1 MSAFPPLPA
10 EVAERTV
17 PQLLA
22 AAAAERPGH
31 TALIAHS
38 STEGGEVSL
47 TYGDLAERAARLA
60 AALADGGVGP
70 GDRVAIMLTNA
81 GSAEAHVAYH
91 ATHHVGAINVP
102 INTFYVERELQYALG
117 FIEPAAVVFG
127 SEFAGLIS
135 ASIDADAP
143 PLLVEAAREPRIGE
157 RFDALLEAA
166 AAGQAAPVAETED
179 ADWIFTSGTTGH
191 PKAVAL
197 THANSVACG
206 YEAINCWGLDGDTVY
221 QNSSPFFTSTGAH
234 TNQLA
239 CLAARCTNVVDPEP
253 DLEAIVA
260 RAIRLGTTSLF
271 LLTALVAMLFRRL
284 DDGRIERLE
293 TGRLARLGYGGQT
306 MPQAFHERVQR
317 EFADERGIDLALIYG
332 LTEGGTSGLI
342 LDPEDH
348 EEAVRRHGQYGM
360 PIGRRGWNEW
370 VEWKIAR
377 PDGDPVA
384 AGEVGEIHLRA
395 PSVMSRYVNDE
406 PATAKALVDGWLHTG
421 DVATIDDDGF
431 VFFVDRD
438 KQMIRRGGMN
448 IASAEVEAVAMSHPA
463 VAEAAV
469 VGRPNPVL
477 GEDVHLV
484 VVLNTNAVAGEAEII
499 DHCKAGLAD
508 YKVPRSVQFIDELPR
523 NAMGK
528 VVRGQIEIVYA
539 DESRR
544 Q

>member
-1 MSAFPPLPA
+1 M
-10 EVAERTV
+10 AERTV
-17 PQLLA
+17 PQLLTA
-22 AAAAERPGH
+22 AAGERPGH
-31 TALIAHS
+31 VALVAHS
-38 STEGGEVSL
+38 LIEGGEVSL
-47 TYGDLAERAARLA
+47 TYGELAERAARLA
-60 AALADGGVGP
+60 AALAGGGVGA

-91 ATHHVGAINVP
+91 ATHHLGAINVP
-102 INTFYVERELQYALG
+102 INTFYVERELQYALS
-117 FIEPAAVVFG
+117 FIQPAAVVFG
-127 SEFAGLIS
+127 SEFAALVS
-135 ASIDADAP
+135 ASIDSDAP
-143 PLLVEAAREPRIGE
+143 PFLVEVTREPELGQRFDALVEAATAEP
-157 RFDALLEAA
+157 
-166 AAGQAAPVAETED
+166 AAPVGETED

-206 YEAINCWGLDGDTVY
+206 YEAIHVWGLDGGSTY

-253 DLEAIVA
+253 NLEAIVE
-260 RAIRLGTTSLF
+260 RAVRSGTTSLF
-271 LLTALVAMLFRRL
+271 LLTALLAMLFRRL

-332 LTEGGTSGLI
+332 LTEGGTSGLL

-348 EEAVRRHGQYGM
+348 QEAVRRHGQYGM

-370 VEWKIAR
+370 VEWRIAAEGGADIA
-377 PDGDPVA
+377 P
-384 AGEVGEIHLRA
+384 GEPGEICLRA

-406 PATAKALVDGWLHTG
+406 PATDKALVDGWLRTG
-421 DVATIDDDGF
+421 DIATIDDDGF

-448 IASAEVEAVAMSHPA
+448 IASAEVEAVAMTHPA

-484 VVLNTNAVAGEAEII
+484 VVLNTGADAGEAELIE
-499 DHCKAGLAD
+499 HCRAGLAD

-528 VVRGQIEIVYA
+528 VVRGQIEIVHA
-539 DESRR
+539 EEPRSER
-544 Q
+544 